1 MVGIAHNPWTRMAQ
15 KGLFGLRVA
24 VLVAVGMLVLAASA
38 HAQAPT
44 GSEQSPE
51 AGSSAPTEQAP
62 EAGSTDPNP
71 VQAPESGGANPAP
84 ESGAGPE
91 TGGVSP
97 APEQAPAPEGVSPA
111 PEKAPEI
118 VIVLPAPEKA
128 PEIVSI
134 GPAPEKVQEII
145 SVGPPTE
152 KTPEIVKIDP
162 LPEKMPE
169 VTNTAPPAEKE
180 PESNGAGA
188 EKGTEGPPAPP
199 ALTRNDA
206 GYTAPEI
213 GYEAAPDVSGALIG
227 SPTDPP
233 SVGSPEAATSEI
245 AASAAALAGISAARR
260 AGQLNCELSSLGGM
274 TDGCSAELL
283 GTQQALSQAP
293 AGYAAA
299 VAALAPPSPPPG
311 DGGHG
316 GAAVGSPPVSPG
328 PGPAPSGAAGS
339 SAGATGLALS
349 GFLTLAGLLLLGAP
363 RAMRRLRLSCQPW
376 LTACFVLIPERPG

>member
-1 MVGIAHNPWTRMAQ
+1 MAGIAHNPWTRTAHR
-15 KGLFGLRVA
+15 GLLGLRVA
-24 VLVAVGMLVLAASA
+24 VLVLLGVLVLAASA
-38 HAQAPT
+38 HAEAPT
-44 GSEQSPE
+44 GSEQTPE
-51 AGSSAPTEQAP
+51 AGAPTEQAP
-62 EAGSTDPNP
+62 EVGSSDPSP
-71 VQAPESGGANPAP
+71 VQAPESGGASPAPEAGAGPESGGVAPTPEPAP
-84 ESGAGPE
+84 ES
-91 TGGVSP
+91 VST
-97 APEQAPAPEGVSPA
+97 APA

-128 PEIVSI
+128 PEVVSI
-134 GPAPEKVQEII
+134 GAAPEKVQEII
-145 SVGPPTE
+145 SVGAPTE
-152 KTPEIVKIDP
+152 KAPEIVKIDP

-169 VTNTAPPAEKE
+169 VTSTAPGGEKE
-180 PESNGAGA
+180 SASNGAGA
-188 EKGTEGPPAPP
+188 EKGTEDPPAPT

-213 GYEAAPDVSGALIG
+213 GYEAAPDVTGALLG

-274 TDGCSAELL
+274 TDSCTAALL
-283 GTQQALSQAP
+283 GTQPALSQAP

-328 PGPAPSGAAGS
+328 PGPAPGGAAGS

-349 GFLTLAGLLLLGAP
+349 GFLTLAGLLLLGAS

-376 LTACFVLIPERPG
+376 RTACFVLIPERPG